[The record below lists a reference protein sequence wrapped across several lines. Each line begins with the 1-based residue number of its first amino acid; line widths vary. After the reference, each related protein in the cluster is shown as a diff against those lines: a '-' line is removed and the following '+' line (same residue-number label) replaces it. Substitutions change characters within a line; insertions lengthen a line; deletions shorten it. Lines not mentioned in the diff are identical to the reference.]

1 MIGRIEDRMPF
12 SSVMVPAAFRRQYPE
27 LVDNLQK
34 NADRLTT
41 VIDWH
46 YTLRHILAL
55 SATDALGNAVPI
67 VPKESLFAQVL
78 SESRS
83 CFEAKVPEY
92 YCPCYTE
99 MPVSNPNQNEQAV
112 KAAAALVLAINDNLK
127 HKFVPP
133 LATITNSSFHCS
145 TYKFDSIESAS
156 LIENSKSVLTDV
168 SPSMLF
174 GFQEPSR
181 RLHRGKSGSHQDFML
196 VVKVKPNG
204 ALFEA
209 KMTIAGNN
217 GLFSVV
223 GQIQRVN
230 RYGEQSWCISGS
242 NEAKKFCNCEQIPT
256 LM

>member
-55 SATDALGNAVPI
+55 SATDALGNAEPI

-83 CFEAKVPEY
+83 CLEAKVPEY

-99 MPVSNPNQNEQAV
+99 TPVSNPNQNEQAV

-127 HKFVPP
+127 NIFVPP
-133 LATITNSSFHCS
+133 LASITNSSFHCS

-156 LIENSKSVLTDV
+156 FIKASRLVLADV
-168 SPSMLF
+168 SPSPLL
-174 GFQEPSR
+174 GYTEPSR
-181 RLHRGKSGSHQDFML
+181 RVNRRRWYRDF
-196 VVKVKPNG
+196 VVVVRVKPNG

-209 KMTIAGNN
+209 TMTSAGNN
-217 GLFSVV
+217 GHFSVV

-242 NEAKKFCNCEQIPT
+242 NEAKKFCNCEQID
-256 LM
+256 